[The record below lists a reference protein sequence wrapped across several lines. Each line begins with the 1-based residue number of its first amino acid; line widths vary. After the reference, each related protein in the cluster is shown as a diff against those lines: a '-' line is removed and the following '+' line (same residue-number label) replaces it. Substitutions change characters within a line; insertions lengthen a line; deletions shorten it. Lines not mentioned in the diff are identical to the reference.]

1 MILDK
6 VWMFVSSFKGSLWN
20 PFKAIMVELA
30 LETSI
35 LAGRKISWHQ
45 CLSKQR
51 LLMHFKSIAFRIPRY
66 DICQDTLA
74 VHILQH
80 LMEADWKFDISP
92 RVVVVIVIVVV
103 VVAMLAKGG
112 GRFRV
117 RKGSLVLVFLL
128 LLIVRLCVFVTVPG
142 EQHT

>member
-6 VWMFVSSFKGSLWN
+6 VWMFVSSFKASLWN

-45 CLSKQR
+45 CLGKER
-51 LLMHFKSIAFRIPRY
+51 LVMHFESIALRIPRY
-66 DICQDTLA
+66 DICQDTVA

-80 LMEADWKFDISP
+80 LMQANWKFDISA
-92 RVVVVIVIVVV
+92 RVVVVIIAAIVGSALLVN
-103 VVAMLAKGG
+103 G

-117 RKGSLVLVFLL
+117 PISVLL
-128 LLIVRLCVFVTVPG
+128 LLIVRLRVVVTVPA
-142 EQHT
+142 ECT